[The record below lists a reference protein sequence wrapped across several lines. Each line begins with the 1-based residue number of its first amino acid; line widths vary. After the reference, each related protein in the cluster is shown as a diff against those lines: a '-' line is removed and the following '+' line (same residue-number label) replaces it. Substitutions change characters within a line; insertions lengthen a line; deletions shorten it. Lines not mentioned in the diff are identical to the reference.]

1 MKFSV
6 SDPAPGEPR
15 GRATFERV
23 LDEVARSDGRPVRVR
38 GSLGHPF
45 ATFAAP
51 IDSGPSESLAPS
63 ERWDRALDW
72 IAEPREPA
80 GAARPPAV
88 PSDNPDSIAAELG
101 LARVLTREQLK
112 RTRRRFMWDNHPD
125 RRPEIPRDL
134 ANRRVAIANMLIDRV
149 EAALVKDGAP

>member
-1 MKFSV
+1 VKYGV
-6 SDPAPGEPR
+6 SDPIPGEAS

-23 LDEVARSDGRPVRVR
+23 LDEVERSDGRPVRVGR
-38 GSLGHPF
+38 SLGHPF
-45 ATFAAP
+45 ATFSAP
-51 IDSGPSESLAPS
+51 IDSRPGESLAPS

-72 IAEPREPA
+72 IAEPHEAA
-80 GAARPPAV
+80 GVARPPVAL
-88 PSDNPDSIAAELG
+88 SDNPDSIAAELG
-101 LARVLTREQLK
+101 LSRVLTRDQLK

-149 EAALVKDGAP
+149 EAALLKDGAP